1 MFKKGV
7 FLRVKHVHLKYVLSK
22 AQINNTD
29 YHILDTVTHQE
40 KVNRIQKPL
49 KKYR

>member
-29 YHILDTVTHQE
+29 YHILNTVTHQG

>member
-29 YHILDTVTHQE
+29 YHILNTVTHQE
-40 KVNRIQKPL
+40 KVNRIQKPF

>member
-22 AQINNTD
+22 TQINNTD
-29 YHILDTVTHQE
+29 YHILNTVTHQE

>member
-29 YHILDTVTHQE
+29 YHILNTVTHQE